1 MQFFSCHLKDEYC
14 RSTHKSIPIRII
26 DMGVCSVALS
36 LEESIGTTLKKYRT
50 AKNLTQEQLAFESDV
65 DRTFIGMVE
74 RAERNVSVNVL
85 FKICKILNVKVSDF
99 MGEVEELIN
108 DK

>member
-1 MQFFSCHLKDEYC
+1 M
-14 RSTHKSIPIRII
+14 
-26 DMGVCSVALS
+26 ALS
-36 LEESIGTTLKKYRT
+36 LEKSIGITLKKYRI
-50 AKNLTQEQLAFESDV
+50 ANNFTQEQLAFESDV

-99 MGEVEELIN
+99 IREVERLMSTE
-108 DK
+108 